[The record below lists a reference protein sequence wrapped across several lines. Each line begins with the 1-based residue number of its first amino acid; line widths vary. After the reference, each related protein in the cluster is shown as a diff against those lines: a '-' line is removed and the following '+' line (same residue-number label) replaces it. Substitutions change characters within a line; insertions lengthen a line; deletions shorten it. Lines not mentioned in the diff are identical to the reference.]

1 MNRIGLIMKLI
12 PITHST
18 DPLLKDVLSLY
29 ESAFPKDE
37 RTSNEQFLA
46 MIDKCPE
53 MSFYAISEHGELD
66 GMAVIWDLGICRYL
80 LYLAVKEDKRNG
92 GLGTEALRQLLQ
104 QSSLPIIGE
113 VEYPESNPM
122 ASRRIGFYQRNG
134 FHIESEDPKILNSS
148 HHYDTCHL
156 MLISSQPLKNIDEC
170 QRRVVDVVYKNMH
183 AE

>member
-1 MNRIGLIMKLI
+1 MQLIR
-12 PITHST
+12 ITHSI
-18 DPLLKDVLSLY
+18 DPLLKDVIALY
-29 ESAFPKDE
+29 ESAFPENE

-46 MIDKCPE
+46 MIDRCSQ
-53 MSFYAISEHGELD
+53 MSFYAISEQGGLD

-92 GLGTEALRQLLQ
+92 GLGAETLRQLLQ
-104 QSSLPIIGE
+104 QSTLPIIGE

-122 ASRRIGFYQRNG
+122 AARRIGFYQRNG

-156 MLISSQPLKNIDEC
+156 MLIASQPLQDIDEC
-170 QRRVVDVVYKNMH
+170 QRRVVDVVYKSMH
-183 AE
+183 T